1 MSNHAVLSASGSH
14 RWLHC
19 LPSARLELEF
29 ENKESNAAAEGTA
42 AHALCE
48 HKLRKAL
55 HMRSKRPVSDYNTD
69 EMEEHSD
76 AYVQFIMEQLEAA
89 KQSCKD
95 PLVLIEQRLD
105 FSCYVPQGFGTG
117 DCIIIAD
124 KKLHIIDFKYGMG
137 VLVDV
142 VENPQMKLYSLGALE
157 IYDSLYDIEEV
168 SMTIFQPRRENVSTW
183 TISVDEL
190 NDWAENELKPK
201 AQKAYDGDGEYLPGE
216 WCTFCR
222 AAVKCRARAEEK
234 LKLAE
239 SEFKMP
245 PLLTDYEIEGV
256 LSKLSDLTKWA
267 NEIIAYATD
276 ATINHGKEWHGFK
289 VVEGR
294 SVRKYKD
301 EDAVAEAAKANGYK
315 DIFRQSLITLTEMQK
330 LMGKTKFQEILGGLI
345 YKPSGKPTLVP
356 TSDKRLAMNVSNV
369 YNEFNEIL
377 EEKDYE

>member
-1 MSNHAVLSASGSH
+1 MSDHAVLSASGAH
-14 RWLHC
+14 RWLNC

-29 ENKESNAAAEGTA
+29 VNNESSAAAEGTA

-48 HKLRKAL
+48 HKLKKAL
-55 HMRSKRPVSDYNTD
+55 HMRSKRPVSVYNSD

-76 AYVQFIMEQLEAA
+76 AYVEFVMEQLELA
-89 KQSCKD
+89 KQSCTD
-95 PLVLIEQRLD
+95 PLILIEQRLD

-117 DCIIIAD
+117 DCIIIGD
-124 KKLHIIDFKYGMG
+124 KNLHIIDFKYGMG
-137 VLVDV
+137 VLVDAV
-142 VENPQMKLYSLGALE
+142 DNPQMKLYALGALE

-183 TISVDEL
+183 TIPVKEL
-190 NDWAENELKPK
+190 KDWAENELKPK
-201 AQKAYDGDGEYLPGE
+201 AKKAYEGEGDYLPGE

-234 LKLAE
+234 LKLAQM
-239 SEFKMP
+239 EFKLP
-245 PLLTDYEIEGV
+245 PLLTDSEIEEV

-276 ATINHGKEWHGFK
+276 AAVNHGKEWHGFK

-301 EDAVAEAAKANGYK
+301 EGAVAEAAKANGYK
-315 DIFRQSLITLTEMQK
+315 DIYRQSLITLTEMQK
-330 LMGKTKFQEILGGLI
+330 LMGKKKFEQILGGLI
-345 YKPSGKPTLVP
+345 HKPPGKPTLVP
-356 TSDKRLAMNVSNV
+356 NSDKRLAMNISNV
-369 YNEFNEIL
+369 KNEFNEITEEL
-377 EEKDYE
+377 EYE

>member
-1 MSNHAVLSASGSH
+1 MSDHAVLSASGSH
-14 RWLHC
+14 RWLNC

-48 HKLRKAL
+48 HKLKKAL
-55 HMRSKRPVSDYNTD
+55 HMRSKRPVSSYNTD

-76 AYVQFIMEQLEAA
+76 AYVEFVMEQLELA
-89 KQSCKD
+89 KQSCTD
-95 PLVLIEQRLD
+95 PLILIEQRLD

-117 DCIIIAD
+117 DCIIIGD
-124 KKLHIIDFKYGMG
+124 KNLHIIDFKYGMG

-142 VENPQMKLYSLGALE
+142 VDNPQMKLYALGALE

-183 TISVDEL
+183 TIPVKEL
-190 NDWAENELKPK
+190 KDWAENELRPK
-201 AQKAYDGDGEYLPGE
+201 AKKAYEGEGDYLPGE

-234 LKLAE
+234 LKLAQM
-239 SEFKMP
+239 EFKLP
-245 PLLTDYEIEGV
+245 PLLTDSEIEEV

-267 NEIIAYATD
+267 NEIITYATD
-276 ATINHGKEWHGFK
+276 AAVNHGKEWHGFK

-301 EDAVAEAAKANGYK
+301 EEAVAEAVKANGYK
-315 DIFRQSLITLTEMQK
+315 DIYRQSLITLTEMQK
-330 LMGKTKFQEILGGLI
+330 LMGKKKFEEILGGLI
-345 YKPSGKPTLVP
+345 HKPPGKPTLVP
-356 TSDKRLAMNVSNV
+356 LSDKRPAMNISNV
-369 YNEFNEIL
+369 KNEFNEIT
-377 EEKDYE
+377 EE